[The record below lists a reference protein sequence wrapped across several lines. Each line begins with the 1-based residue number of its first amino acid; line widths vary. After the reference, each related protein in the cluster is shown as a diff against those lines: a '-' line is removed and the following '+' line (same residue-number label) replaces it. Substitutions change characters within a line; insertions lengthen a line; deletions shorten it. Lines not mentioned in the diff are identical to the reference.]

1 MTSQKYLKNGE
12 VSMKIK
18 NDKIIIQVI
27 CALVAVG
34 LWVLVMIDKNPMGEK
49 PFYRIPVTI
58 KNVEALTRGST
69 SYMLME
75 NKDSFTV
82 NVKVKGLYN
91 DLLKLQAKD
100 IKATAEITDFKEGL
114 NSLVVEVEI
123 PNNDMKVDVISPKNI
138 TCTIDQIVSV
148 SVDVLVQYQG
158 VQASGFH
165 LEYGASNPDSV
176 IVKGPRSIVN
186 SVSSAIA
193 VVNVEG
199 MQENVVQNK
208 PVVLY
213 DNTNKEI
220 DTKFLTISPSSVE
233 ASYDILPTKT
243 VPVKPVFTGEPAEGY
258 KLTDLAVDMKNVEI
272 AAPKEILDTIVEL
285 ETEPIDITDA
295 SLNVMS
301 EKKIVTGKNVKIV
314 GKTNKA
320 NVTAT
325 IEEIVDKEFVFD
337 FSDIEFANKGDDYTI
352 TPIDEDQKITVTIKA
367 TSTIMNKINKENI
380 KLVVDL
386 MDSVEGLNEILLSVT
401 TDSEVESLSSDTE
414 YVKFNLEKSKVE

>member
-1 MTSQKYLKNGE
+1 
-12 VSMKIK
+12 MKIK

-114 NSLVVEVEI
+114 NSLLVEI
-123 PNNDMKVDVISPKNI
+123 EVPNEMKVDVITPKYI

-186 SVSSAIA
+186 SVSSAVA

-243 VPVKPVFTGEPAEGY
+243 VPVKPVFIGEPAEGY
-258 KLTDLAVDMKNVEI
+258 KLTDLTIDMESVEI

-295 SLNVMS
+295 GLNVMS

-320 NVTAT
+320 NVTAI

-337 FSDIEFANKGDDYTI
+337 FGDIEFANKGDDYTI
-352 TPIDEDQKITVTIKA
+352 TPIDENQKITVAIKA

-401 TDSEVESLSSDTE
+401 TDSDVESLTSDTE

>member
-1 MTSQKYLKNGE
+1 
-12 VSMKIK
+12 MKIK

-34 LWVLVMIDKNPMGEK
+34 LWVLVMIDKNPMNEK
-49 PFYRIPVTI
+49 QFYKIPVAI
-58 KNVEALTRGST
+58 KNIEALTKGST
-69 SYMLME
+69 DYMLME

-82 NVKVKGLYN
+82 NVKVSGLHN
-91 DLLKLQAKD
+91 DLLNLQAKD

-114 NSLVVEVEI
+114 NSLLVEVEV
-123 PNNDMKVDVISPKNI
+123 PNEMKVNVVSPKYI

-148 SVDVLVQYQG
+148 SVDVRVQHEG
-158 VQASGFH
+158 SHASGYY
-165 LEYGASNPDSV
+165 LSVYGASNPESV

-186 SVSSAIA
+186 SVSSAVA

-199 MQENVVQNK
+199 MSEYVAQNK
-208 PVVLY
+208 PVILI

-220 DTKFLTISPSSVE
+220 DTRLLTITPSSVE

-243 VPVKPVFTGEPAEGY
+243 VPVKPTFTGEPAEGY
-258 KLTDLAVDMKNVEI
+258 KLTDITSDLESVEI

-295 SLNVMS
+295 SINVMS
-301 EKKIVTGKNVKIV
+301 DKKIIAGKNVNII
-314 GKTNKA
+314 GKTNKV

-325 IEEIVDKEFVFD
+325 IEKIVEKDFVYN
-337 FSDIEFANKGDDYTI
+337 FSDIEFANKGDDYII
-352 TPIDEDQKITVTIKA
+352 TPIEEGQVITVTLKA
-367 TSTIMNKINKENI
+367 TSTIINKLNKDDI

-386 MDSVEGLNEILLSVT
+386 IDSVEGVNEIILNIT
-401 TDSEVESLSSDTE
+401 TDAELESIISDTE
-414 YVKFNLEKSKVE
+414 YIRFNLEKTKAE